1 MIRFLMIT
9 IIKTT
14 PNIKFKM
21 KHLKTLLFAAVLFLG
36 LSAFSHAQTKVA
48 HINTTEL
55 VQAMPKM
62 KAAQAEIQQLS
73 KTYEAEMKTMGTE
86 YQTKVKQYSAEAE
99 SQTEE
104 ENAKRAQEVQQ
115 MEQSIRQYQANA
127 QQDLQKK
134 EEELLKPILEEA
146 KAAIQRVAKAQGI
159 QYVLDSTQGSGV
171 IVAEGKDLLADVKKE
186 LGI

>member
-1 MIRFLMIT
+1 
-9 IIKTT
+9 
-14 PNIKFKM
+14 M
-21 KHLKTLLFAAVLFLG
+21 KHLKTFLFAAILFVG
-36 LSAFSHAQTKVA
+36 LTSLTQAQSKVA

-62 KAAQAEIQQLS
+62 KAAQAEIEQLR

-86 YQTKVKQYSAEAE
+86 YETKVKQYSAEAE
-99 SQTEE
+99 SQTAQ

-115 MEQSIRQYQANA
+115 LENSIRQYQANA

-134 EEELLKPILEEA
+134 ESELLQPILEEA
-146 KAAIQRVAKAQGI
+146 KAAIQRVATAQGI

-171 IVAEGKDLLADVKKE
+171 IVADGKNLLADVKKE

>member
-1 MIRFLMIT
+1 
-9 IIKTT
+9 
-14 PNIKFKM
+14 M
-21 KHLKTLLFAAVLFLG
+21 KHFKTLLFAALLFVG
-36 LSAFSHAQTKVA
+36 ATAFTNAQSKVA

-62 KAAQAEIQQLS
+62 KAAQAELEQLS

-86 YQTKVKQYSAEAE
+86 YETKVKQYRAEAE
-99 SQTEE
+99 TQTDE
-104 ENAKRAQEVQQ
+104 ENMKRQQEVQT
-115 MEQSIRQYQANA
+115 MEQSIRQYQGTA

-134 EEELLKPILEEA
+134 ETELLKPILEEA
-146 KAAIQRVAKAQGI
+146 KAAIQRVATAQGI

-171 IVAEGKDLLADVKKE
+171 IVADGKDLLVDVKKE